1 MASKPRVAFGLTFV
15 GEKSAGTDIRLTAP
29 HVVCFLPNLPQ
40 QSLHFNDDFLL
51 ASVKMSGVAMRETV
65 ISFQENDFYLL
76 RKRGGLTGLR
86 ALPAA

>member
-1 MASKPRVAFGLTFV
+1 
-15 GEKSAGTDIRLTAP
+15 
-29 HVVCFLPNLPQ
+29 
-40 QSLHFNDDFLL
+40 
-51 ASVKMSGVAMRETV
+51 MSGVAMRETV